1 MSFGDTMLHVML
13 LPEKMSAIGQ
23 LVKYVALLVLFVNYV
38 ICHSVTLRYMSCWYS
53 RKSVLLLR
61 YFLL

>member
-13 LPEKMSAIGQ
+13 LPKKSAIGQ
-23 LVKYVALLVLFVNYV
+23 LVTYVALLVLFVNYV